1 MFNPGRDYYEYLPIF
16 EPYNEDGTF
25 RLYNKV
31 ISGKETDGSPKW
43 SENRFLNSV
52 AEREENIYNQK
63 TLYTNANLMLR
74 YDILSGLSYTG
85 QFGVDYQ
92 SGKEEIYYARTNWSG
107 MTSADGP
114 IGYSTRNSLNM
125 MNWTT
130 VHRINYKQS
139 FDKHDISGLLG
150 IEAGSQDYVTL
161 GVTGSGFINDHIQ
174 DVSYAKRA

>member
-1 MFNPGRDYYEYLPIF
+1 
-16 EPYNEDGTF
+16 
-25 RLYNKV
+25 
-31 ISGKETDGSPKW
+31 
-43 SENRFLNSV
+43 
-52 AEREENIYNQK
+52 
-63 TLYTNANLMLR
+63 
-74 YDILSGLSYTG
+74 
-85 QFGVDYQ
+85 
-92 SGKEEIYYARTNWSG
+92 

-150 IEAGSQDYVTL
+150 IEDGSQDYVTL

-174 DVSYAKRA
+174 DVSYAKERKGTNTSKTKRKASMLGQLSYSYDHRYYVTLNGRRDGNSQFGSDVRWANFGSIGVSWNVQNESFYNIPCSYYISIVDRRVIIIVTAK